1 MILLVFDDPVTL
13 AELEIGLSQY
23 DSDITVLAY
32 TGSTAG
38 ITPGTTIAGQIAA
51 TLNSVNR
58 LVSDRQLCRRRRRRE
73 QGDQCGECELE
84 LVDRKRI

>member
-1 MILLVFDDPVTL
+1 LILLVFDDPVTL

-38 ITPGTTIAGQIAA
+38 ITPGTTIAAPLQ
-51 TLNSVNR
+51 
-58 LVSDRQLCRRRRRRE
+58 RR
-73 QGDQCGECELE
+73 
-84 LVDRKRI
+84 